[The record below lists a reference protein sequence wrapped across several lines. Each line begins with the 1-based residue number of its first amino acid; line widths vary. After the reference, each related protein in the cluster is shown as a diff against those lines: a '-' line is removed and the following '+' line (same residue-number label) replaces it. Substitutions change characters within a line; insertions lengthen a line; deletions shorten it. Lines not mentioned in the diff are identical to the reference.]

1 MTESRGR
8 DDANSC
14 FVCGPENPIGL
25 NLKFRLQDDLCLAE
39 FTPSQNHCGFD
50 GVTHGGII
58 FSVLDDVM
66 ANWLFLKGI
75 RGYTAK
81 CDVRFKLPLP
91 TECKVELE
99 GRCLKQRSR
108 LILMAG
114 KAARADNGEV
124 VAECQASF
132 MIE

>member
-25 NLKFRLQDDLCLAE
+25 NLKFRLQDDICLGE
-39 FTPSQNHCGFD
+39 FTPSRNHCGFD
-50 GVTHGGII
+50 GMTHGGII

-81 CDVRFKLPLP
+81 CDVRFKRPLP

-99 GRCLKQRSR
+99 GRCLKQRSK

-114 KAARADNGEV
+114 KAARFDNGEV

-132 MIE
+132 MLE